1 MPDSF
6 AHQRIQSTARLLPS
20 LLAVTSEP
28 PWPLNTGGHLRT
40 HYVLRALSTRFKV
53 RLITGAL
60 IPAKLTELGSY
71 GVESHVVTLPARH
84 AYTEGLRMAKA
95 AVLGQPYVMFQR
107 HDWRPIQ
114 QALREAIETERPD
127 VLYMDHLDSFV
138 YSHLAPHGTCLAIDL
153 HNVYS
158 LIAART
164 AQESSSMRR
173 VYLNREAR
181 LLQVMEA
188 ECARRCDVLT
198 AVSTE
203 EAEYFRRLGNEHVH
217 VVPNGVDCQHY
228 AELPEGRDGGVPT
241 ILYLG
246 AMSWR
251 PNVSA
256 AQFLAAE
263 VLPSVRDVVP
273 DAVLRIVGRDPV
285 PEVLALRR
293 LPGVTVTG
301 AVESVMPYLAE
312 AHVLAV
318 PLESGGGTRLKILEA
333 FAAGLPVVSTPVGA
347 EGIDAQPGVHFLQ
360 ADRPQFARAIAGAL
374 SERGTLQ
381 RVPSAARRLV
391 LEKYDW
397 RAVGERAIDAI
408 LDGLARRER

>member
-1 MPDSF
+1 M
-6 AHQRIQSTARLLPS
+6 
-20 LLAVTSEP
+20 
-28 PWPLNTGGHLRT
+28 
-40 HYVLRALSTRFKV
+40 YK
-53 RLITGAL
+53 
-60 IPAKLTELGSY
+60 
-71 GVESHVVTLPARH
+71 
-84 AYTEGLRMAKA
+84 
-95 AVLGQPYVMFQR
+95 R

-114 QALREAIETERPD
+114 QALRQTIETERPD

-138 YSHLAPHGTCLAIDL
+138 YSHVAPKGTCLALDL

-164 AQESSSMRR
+164 AQESSAMRR

-181 LLQVMEA
+181 LLRKMEA

-203 EAEYFRRLGNEHVH
+203 EAEYFRGLGNAHVH
-217 VVPNGVDCQHY
+217 VVPNGVDCQRY
-228 AELPEGRDGGVPT
+228 AELPVGRKGGVPT

-251 PNVSA
+251 PNVAA
-256 AQFLAAE
+256 AQFLAAD
-263 VLPSVRDVVP
+263 VLPSVREVVP
-273 DAVLRIVGRDPV
+273 DAVLRIVGRDPL
-285 PEVLALRR
+285 PEVVALARR
-293 LPGVTVTG
+293 PGVSVTG
-301 AVESVMPYLAE
+301 AVDSVVPYLAE

-360 ADRPQFARAIAGAL
+360 ADRPQFARALVAAL
-374 SERGTLQ
+374 CDGDTRQ
-381 RVPSAARRLV
+381 RLPSAARQLV

-408 LDGLARRER
+408 LDGLGRRER